1 MGCLQIQESS
11 SSKPIYALRR
21 KRTQKVQDHLEKGKK
36 LVWNDVHVHV
46 QQFGPRVVNT
56 NVACISIKF
65 TVVVFF
71 LQENAERELKKSFR
85 CQKAFFKDLN
95 PISVANFTNSIA
107 AKNQFIMN
115 LEKMSIFYNKN

>member
-1 MGCLQIQESS
+1 M
-11 SSKPIYALRR
+11 RFH
-21 KRTQKVQDHLEKGKK
+21 VQ
-36 LVWNDVHVHV
+36 V
-46 QQFGPRVVNT
+46 QQFGPKVVNT

-95 PISVANFTNSIA
+95 PISVANFANSIA
-107 AKNQFIMN
+107 DKYQFFRN
-115 LEKMSIFYNKN
+115 